1 MKILNFSWIKKILSI
16 SKSIIISLLSDI
28 MNFDALKLQLMIAP
42 MTYSFLPQNQTFQ
55 NFAGNYFTSFIVHYK
70 FSIKIDFLP
79 WQVSLI
85 ARGKTLLFKCTL
97 KWILKQFRAL
107 TFGRDLLIMKCRR
120 IGSDYQNNETEH
132 TSAKSI
138 MYIAEMYY

>member
-1 MKILNFSWIKKILSI
+1 MDKENTQYIWKHHKFDFRYHEFWCPKNSADNSPQLPILFYPKIKHFKILQETI
-16 SKSIIISLLSDI
+16 SPHSLFIISFLLKSTSSQ
-28 MNFDALKLQLMIAP
+28 AV
-42 MTYSFLPQNQTFQ
+42 SFL
-55 NFAGNYFTSFIVHYK
+55 S
-70 FSIKIDFLP
+70 

-85 ARGKTLLFKCTL
+85 ARGKSLLFKCTL

-107 TFGRDLLIMKCRR
+107 TFGRNLLIMKCRR

-138 MYIAEMYY
+138 MYIAKMYY

>member
-79 WQVSLI
+79 GS
-85 ARGKTLLFKCTL
+85 
-97 KWILKQFRAL
+97 QFSFM
-107 TFGRDLLIMKCRR
+107 TG
-120 IGSDYQNNETEH
+120 
-132 TSAKSI
+132 
-138 MYIAEMYY
+138 